1 MTTSSLY
8 NRIKELWNAAG
19 ADIMSPAHLLPESEE
34 ARRLDDELT
43 ELIREQLPLWEEG
56 VISSVE
62 LVDRIIEAAFA
73 PREF

>member
-8 NRIKELWNAAG
+8 NRIKELWKAAG
-19 ADIMSPAHLLPESEE
+19 ADITSPSHLLPESEE
-34 ARRLDDELT
+34 ARRLDDELCN
-43 ELIREQLPLWEEG
+43 LIREQLPLWEEG
-56 VISSVE
+56 VISSAE